1 MALSYE
7 EPRMYGYTGGAVV
20 YSIRANTTN
29 VESGTWSPGDA
40 RVRALIRQF
49 SWIEAERAKS
59 I

>member
-1 MALSYE
+1 
-7 EPRMYGYTGGAVV
+7 MYGYTGGAVV